1 MNFVR
6 VFHEMLWNYNYVALL
21 IFPKLEIISY
31 KNSAVS
37 NERSHTQL
45 PATSNRKITDHIVDA
60 LPCMEL
66 VWVHVQRPQQDT
78 VRLGY

>member
-1 MNFVR
+1 MNFVP
-6 VFHEMLWNYNYVALL
+6 VFHQMLWNYNYVALL
-21 IFPKLEIISY
+21 IFPKLEIVYY

-45 PATSNRKITDHIVDA
+45 PGTSNRKMTDHIVHA
-60 LPCMEL
+60 LPRMEL
-66 VWVHVQRPQQDT
+66 MWVHVQRPQQDT